1 MTSAK
6 QPSLRR
12 RARWIAWVP
21 AAALGLLPAAQA
33 LAADE
38 VVVPEEMR
46 KEVLKEKPKPQ
57 GFSNKLSIGSTGAFN
72 HSSSVIGANDGATV
86 AIGVV
91 LDAASEWVAGG
102 FECLNTLKIQH
113 TQTRTPQIPVFF
125 KSADLAELVSTS
137 IYRLQGVP
145 WFGPYARAR
154 ATTQLFNN
162 YVIKAVDYD
171 IKRTRLDGSSS
182 AEKLSAQTPYQLSPA
197 VNPLV
202 LAETVGAFANPVE
215 SKAFTLKTKLGIGA
229 QHVLSND
236 GFAVASDDAKTA
248 KMEIK
253 EIQAASQVGAEA
265 EVAMAGDVTEGVA
278 WKAKANVFMPAYSTA
293 GKKTGLDA
301 MTSDLGFGIG
311 VKLAK
316 WLSLDYTI
324 TARRVPL
331 ILDDWQIQ
339 NGVMITAGF
348 KL

>member
-1 MTSAK
+1 MI
-6 QPSLRR
+6 SLTLRGMR
-12 RARWIAWVP
+12 KRALHFGLICTG
-21 AAALGLLPAAQA
+21 ALGLLPAVNAM
-33 LAADE
+33 AADE

-57 GFSNKLSIGSTGAFN
+57 GFSNKLSIGSTGAYN
-72 HSSSVIGANDGATV
+72 HSSSVIGANDGSTV

-91 LDAASEWVAGG
+91 IDAASEWVAGG
-102 FECLNTLKIQH
+102 FECLNTLKVQH

-137 IYRLQGVP
+137 IYRLKSVP

-162 YVIKAVDYD
+162 YVIKAVDYE
-171 IKRTRLDGSSS
+171 IKKTRLDGTSTL
-182 AEKLSAQTPYQLSPA
+182 EKLSAQTNYQLSPA

-202 LAETVGAFANPVE
+202 LAETVGAFANPFE

-229 QHVLSND
+229 QQVLSND

-253 EIQAASQVGAEA
+253 EIQAATQVGAEA

-311 VKLAK
+311 IKLAK
-316 WLSLDYTI
+316 WLSLDYTL